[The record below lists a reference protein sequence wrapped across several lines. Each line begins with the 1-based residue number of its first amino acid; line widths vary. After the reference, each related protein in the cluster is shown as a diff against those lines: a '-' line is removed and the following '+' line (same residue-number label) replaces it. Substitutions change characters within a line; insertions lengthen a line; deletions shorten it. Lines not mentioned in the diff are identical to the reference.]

1 MTSRRRFARITA
13 LPDKLAGALA
23 CLILAC
29 MTSSCI
35 RNPTPTDADVIVI
48 GGGIAGL
55 SAALE
60 ASANGAGTLIIET
73 SSVPG
78 GHAVKAGGFALVGTP
93 LQQRKGFED
102 TPDIAYDDLMN
113 WGEDPN
119 PEWVRLFVENSRK
132 EIHDWLTGFGIKF
145 TILLDTPEDTVPR
158 FHFAGGAAVNV
169 VIPMLREA
177 MRRDNLQFAMHT
189 AAENLTIT
197 GDGAF
202 SIRTRNTRTGARREF
217 VAPAVIVA
225 TGGFQSNLDLVREN
239 FRARDADHR
248 GAPENLLIGSG
259 RNATGDGLRLGQSA
273 GASVIHM
280 DRQVTFV
287 NGLPDPRDP
296 QHGLHVENPAAIR
309 VATSGRRF
317 VNESS
322 HSKTIE
328 TAVMRLDQREHWLVF
343 DNRGR
348 KKLRIRGAVWLNRD
362 TIAAEILN
370 NPDVT
375 HKADTIAGL
384 ATSAG
389 LPADQL
395 RETILRYN
403 AYASNGDDLEFG
415 RFERPAKTKA
425 IAEPPF
431 YAVRLLP
438 MTRKSMGGLAI
449 DINTRVTDRQGR
461 PIDGLYAAGEA
472 TGVAGINGRHGGSG
486 TFLAPSVLTGRI
498 AGQNAAASAR
508 RVYTSTAP
516 RDKDNAI
523 AKTSAG
529 SADPFT
535 LMEVKTLRSLL
546 ERNRAG
552 YWHWSRSHET
562 VLERAL
568 DCRSCHSREWP
579 TVPAVT
585 REQKMLQLETCTACH

>member
-1 MTSRRRFARITA
+1 MTGRRRFARVTA
-13 LPDKLAGALA
+13 LPGALA

-29 MTSSCI
+29 TTSSCI

-60 ASANGAGTLIIET
+60 ASANGAETLIIET

-93 LQQRKGFED
+93 LQQRKGFKD

-132 EIHDWLTGFGIKF
+132 EIHDWLAGFGIRF

-169 VIPMLREA
+169 IVPMLREA
-177 MRRDNLQFAMHT
+177 IRQDNLQFAMST
-189 AAENLTIT
+189 AAESLTIT
-197 GDGAF
+197 GDGMF
-202 SIRTRNTRTGARREF
+202 SIGTRNTRSGTRREF
-217 VAPAVIVA
+217 VAPTVIVA

-239 FRARDADHR
+239 FRSRDSDHR

-259 RNATGDGLRLGQSA
+259 RHATGDGLRLGQSA

-287 NGLPDPRDP
+287 NGLPDPRNP
-296 QHGLHVENPAAIR
+296 QHGLHVDNPAAIR
-309 VATSGRRF
+309 IDTKGRRF
-317 VNESS
+317 VNELSD
-322 HSKTIE
+322 SKTIE

-348 KKLRIRGAVWLNRD
+348 KKLRIRGAVWLNRS
-362 TIAAEILN
+362 TITDEILG
-370 NPDVT
+370 NPNVT
-375 HKADTIAGL
+375 HKADTIDGL
-384 ATSAG
+384 ATSTR
-389 LPADQL
+389 LPVDQL
-395 RETILRYN
+395 RETIIRYN
-403 AYASNGDDLEFG
+403 AYAANGDDIEFG
-415 RFERPAKTKA
+415 RFERPEKNRA

-449 DINTRVTDRQGR
+449 DINTRVTDRNGQ
-461 PIDGLYAAGEA
+461 PIDGLFAAGEA

-498 AGQNAAASAR
+498 AGQNAAASAPR
-508 RVYTSTAP
+508 TYTPPASG
-516 RDKDNAI
+516 DNAI
-523 AKTSAG
+523 AKARG
-529 SADPFT
+529 DSADP
-535 LMEVKTLRSLL
+535 LPMMDIETLRSLL
-546 ERNRAG
+546 ERKRAG
-552 YWHWSRSHET
+552 YWHWNRSHET

-568 DCRSCHSREWP
+568 DCRACHSRAWP
-579 TVPAVT
+579 TEPAVT
-585 REQKMLQLETCTACH
+585 REQKQLQRETSTQSH